1 MADAETLI
9 ECVICFDSIA
19 QAEPLPCR
27 CTVPYCM
34 KCWDRSL
41 AQSFNACGQARC
53 PTCRSPVRVDF
64 DAEANDGRGRL
75 VFSKEPA
82 DHSYEQEESELA
94 DGGGASPA
102 AAAAAAEA
110 PASIRRAEVVER
122 LAEQAAPVMARLLGE
137 WGAAHPSLRAMAREP
152 AAILRSCPVKALK
165 EALAALGGDAT
176 ACVDKADLIA
186 ALEEAAG
193 GRAPLAAYWTMAE
206 ATAAATAAAADGSG
220 GGGGDAA
227 AAAGAAAGGGSSD
240 AAARPL
246 PPRCVCGGDLVR
258 MPGRERAR
266 RFLLSMQPGLEH
278 APPHMEPMVNA
289 HVDALIAADAAA
301 FICDVCERPIAT
313 RQPTWTCGTAER
325 TILHASA
332 YDVCEGCF
340 CRHAV
345 GVVDG
350 YDVGQHD

>member
-152 AAILRSCPVKALK
+152 AAVLRSSPVKALK

-206 ATAAATAAAADGSG
+206 ATAAATAAEIRRRPPVPPPAAGRPTQPHG
-220 GGGGDAA
+220 RCRRGACAA
-227 AAAGAAAGGGSSD
+227 AIWCGCRGVSARAASCSRCSRGSST
-240 AAARPL
+240 
-246 PPRCVCGGDLVR
+246 
-258 MPGRERAR
+258 R
-266 RFLLSMQPGLEH
+266 RRTWS
-278 APPHMEPMVNA
+278 
-289 HVDALIAADAAA
+289 
-301 FICDVCERPIAT
+301 RWST
-313 RQPTWTCGTAER
+313 RTSTR
-325 TILHASA
+325 
-332 YDVCEGCF
+332 
-340 CRHAV
+340 
-345 GVVDG
+345 
-350 YDVGQHD
+350 